1 MNHNLIKEPI
11 NLINEVFEINNK
23 LLNESLINT
32 IDENENLIKTKNYSS
47 NLKKKIANRVE
58 NLKSK
63 KHFKEI
69 FKIIHSIN
77 SSKSYT
83 KDSSGVYINFNTL
96 DNNTLKAIEEY
107 LNIINPKSESIPLP
121 TKYTPY
127 FFDDYIPKDSGI
139 KLSNHEKNILKYMNI
154 ATHSEQKSIK
164 NTESETKLL
173 NDSDTK
179 TSETNNKVNIIIK
192 PFSYE

>member
-1 MNHNLIKEPI
+1 MNPNSFI
-11 NLINEVFEINNK
+11 NIIDETE
-23 LLNESLINT
+23 NT
-32 IDENENLIKTKNYSS
+32 IKTTNILETNNISEKIYSS

-77 SSKSYT
+77 SSNSYT

-96 DNNTLKAIEEY
+96 DNNTLKAIEDY
-107 LNIINPKSESIPLP
+107 LNIINPKLDSIPLP

-127 FFDDYIPKDSGI
+127 FFDDYTSKDSGI
-139 KLSNHEKNILKYMNI
+139 KLSNHEKNILKYMDIN
-154 ATHSEQKSIK
+154 TNTSLSE
-164 NTESETKLL
+164 NTLRQSESESKYLL

-179 TSETNNKVNIIIK
+179 TSETNKKVNIIIK

>member
-1 MNHNLIKEPI
+1 MNPI
-11 NLINEVFEINNK
+11 SFINI
-23 LLNESLINT
+23 
-32 IDENENLIKTKNYSS
+32 IDETENIIKTTNTSETNNISEKNYSS

-69 FKIIHSIN
+69 FKIIHTQNLSN
-77 SSKSYT
+77 SYT

-96 DNNTLKAIEEY
+96 DNNTLKAIEDY
-107 LNIINPKSESIPLP
+107 LNIINPKTDSIPLP

-127 FFDDYIPKDSGI
+127 FFDDYTPKDSGI
-139 KLSNHEKNILKYMNI
+139 KLSNHEKNILKYMDTN
-154 ATHSEQKSIK
+154 TSEQTSLRHSES
-164 NTESETKLL
+164 ESKYLL
-173 NDSDTK
+173 NDSETK
-179 TSETNNKVNIIIK
+179 TSETNKKVNIIIK